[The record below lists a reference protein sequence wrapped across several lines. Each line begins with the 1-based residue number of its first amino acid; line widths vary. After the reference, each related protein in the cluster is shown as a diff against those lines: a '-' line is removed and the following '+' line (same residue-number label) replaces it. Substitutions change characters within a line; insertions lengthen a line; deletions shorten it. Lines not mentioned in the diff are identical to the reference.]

1 MPKIKLIK
9 GKRLTRFLQ
18 EHSANDAVRDF
29 AIARLVFG
37 RTSLA
42 AAFASGYH
50 AHSEG
55 RRSRRAGNTIF
66 RAVLGDEELYFTYA
80 STESELLEALQD
92 RVAFLPKK

>member
-1 MPKIKLIK
+1 MPDIKLIK

-18 EHSANDAVRDF
+18 EHSTNDAVRDF

-42 AAFASGYH
+42 AAFAAGYR
-50 AHSEG
+50 AYSE
-55 RRSRRAGNTIF
+55 AGNTIF